1 MKRTSVMTAVA
12 TMGTR
17 MYTLDGK
24 VSAQQMTKVRS
35 ACAVRELEGLED
47 RGALQRPAGRL
58 PGRHGEGR
66 VAARRAA
73 LHFTVPTS
81 VRAARAQ
88 RRGGASL
95 AGLTLSAQAG
105 RRVRR

>member
-58 PGRHGEGR
+58 PGRHGEESGR
-66 VAARRAA
+66 AELPR
-73 LHFTVPTS
+73 TS
-81 VRAARAQ
+81 PHQ
-88 RRGGASL
+88 RPSAPHERSAEEAPLSL
-95 AGLTLSAQAG
+95 G
-105 RRVRR
+105 